1 QNVRCKT
8 GTLSCHPSSVSDLP
22 QWSFDGS
29 STSQAQGH
37 DSDVLL
43 KPVNFYRDPF
53 FLGNSILVCETYAK
67 DGTPHTTNKRYSCD
81 RIMERVMDEENS
93 EFVIEQEYTLLD
105 YDGHPF
111 CWPKSAYPGQQGPY
125 YCAVGATNVYGRQIS
140 EAHYKGCL

>member
-1 QNVRCKT
+1 HSFPGSLDWTVSDRYLSLPTDKTLATYISIDATGQNVRCKT

-53 FLGNSILVCETYAK
+53 FLVCINLY
-67 DGTPHTTNKRYSCD
+67 N
-81 RIMERVMDEENS
+81 
-93 EFVIEQEYTLLD
+93 
-105 YDGHPF
+105 
-111 CWPKSAYPGQQGPY
+111 
-125 YCAVGATNVYGRQIS
+125 
-140 EAHYKGCL
+140 